1 MSEKESTGAAT
12 LEHQIIERY
21 GLLLSQ
27 VQLAELLGRS
37 NNGLRCSLYH
47 PSDQSMRALRDCKR
61 KVGRRVYYPASE
73 IAKVIMGTG
82 EK

>member
-1 MSEKESTGAAT
+1 MSAKENTGATT

-37 NNGLRCSLYH
+37 NDGLRCSLYK

-61 KVGRRVYYPASE
+61 KIGRRVYYPASE
-73 IAKVIMGTG
+73 IARIIMGTD
-82 EK
+82 ET

>member
-1 MSEKESTGAAT
+1 MSAKENTSAAT

-37 NNGLRCSLYH
+37 NDGLRCSLYK

-61 KVGRRVYYPASE
+61 KIGRRVYYPASE
-73 IAKVIMGTG
+73 IARIIMGTD
-82 EK
+82 ET